1 MHTGAG
7 QTDQGGGVAGDQ
19 RTQPLLELGLLGVD
33 GGDASGE
40 LTQHIAGVAHHGVRV
55 VAVVEA
61 AGPVKLLGGGQAAKR
76 LADLA
81 RSGQQQRTELVQRPG
96 AVLVR
101 RLVQHLQDT
110 HSLHHPVA
118 GLGDARR
125 RACQRRSGSRFGVD
139 RVGLAAQP
147 ACLAVGPVDL
157 DDLDALPAQVPGQ
170 PGAVG
175 AGALDTDL
183 VDLAVAAHP
192 PEQFGVAGGGVVE
205 RRGPGDVPGRGVDH
219 HRHVRVGMGVHP
231 ARDATDGFCHAGRV
245 ASSALIQS
253 GSTEPAGRRTR
264 LPRAW

>member
-125 RACQRRSGSRFGVD
+125 RACHAARAAASASTGSDLPRSRRVLRSGRSTSTISTPSR
-139 RVGLAAQP
+139 RRYRASP
-147 ACLAVGPVDL
+147 AP
-157 DDLDALPAQVPGQ
+157 
-170 PGAVG
+170 
-175 AGALDTDL
+175 
-183 VDLAVAAHP
+183 
-192 PEQFGVAGGGVVE
+192 
-205 RRGPGDVPGRGVDH
+205 
-219 HRHVRVGMGVHP
+219 
-231 ARDATDGFCHAGRV
+231 
-245 ASSALIQS
+245 
-253 GSTEPAGRRTR
+253 
-264 LPRAW
+264 